1 MTHDNESIR
10 SQEGYLST
18 KGQEEDPGSVAGNS
32 GVASQILEQQ
42 TDLTVSM
49 RELIPIL
56 KEVLE
61 MQEAESSDK
70 ITQRISDKYDAQIGM
85 MEQRLD
91 EIAEM
96 KQPELKSALEVKVE
110 EAVEAFMTT
119 MLDPGSSYG
128 RDMRIF
134 VSKIVGEHA
143 TRELGSLLSTIDI
156 LPKSDTGPGEVGS
169 GGKPA
174 RLSATIRQETYD
186 RIKSLGA
193 VFSHHIQAACELY
206 LKALDGTQNDTHP
219 GE

>member
-10 SQEGYLST
+10 SQEGHLST
-18 KGQEEDPGSVAGNS
+18 KGQEEAPGYVAGNS

-49 RELIPIL
+49 QELIPIL

-61 MQEAESSDK
+61 KQEAESSDK

-85 MEQRLD
+85 MERRLD

-96 KQPELKSALEVKVE
+96 KQPELKSALEIKVE
-110 EAVEAFMTT
+110 DAVEAFMRT
-119 MLDPGSSYG
+119 MLDPRSSYG
-128 RDMRIF
+128 SDMRIF

-156 LPKSDTGPGEVGS
+156 LPKSDTGSGEVGS
-169 GGKPA
+169 GKKSA

-186 RIKSLGA
+186 RIKSLGG
-193 VFSHHIQAACELY
+193 VFSNHIQAACELY
-206 LKALDGTQNDTHP
+206 LKALEGRKNDTRM
-219 GE
+219 G